1 MKFVIALC
9 FLAVAYT
16 VSAEEKEETE
26 VRNVEAAAPEQARAC
41 VGTKEKCV
49 EGDDCSCCGEW
60 DSCDCNNPTL
70 HNSLQSSPSTHFSFV
85 PTQALAWLWSGCFYV
100 SHFSFFFFL
109 QRLLHK
115 RQLKSTKR

>member
-60 DSCDCNNPTL
+60 DSCDCNNPNERGVCRCKYAMIYTR
-70 HNSLQSSPSTHFSFV
+70 V
-85 PTQALAWLWSGCFYV
+85 KKMVKC
-100 SHFSFFFFL
+100 
-109 QRLLHK
+109 
-115 RQLKSTKR
+115 